1 MRLRLH
7 DVLEFRIARAF
18 VNGFLF
24 DVDAMS
30 FHRTSPE
37 FATYMSPTYSIAR
50 GYRVWKKGGRESA
63 RESYLAGRGANDCP
77 PRGGFDGQVR
87 VSQLRQ
93 RRMGRVP
100 QGSHV
105 HR

>member
-1 MRLRLH
+1 MLCPFTARHRNSQPTCPPLIVLR
-7 DVLEFRIARAF
+7 EGIAF
-18 VNGFLF
+18 G
-24 DVDAMS
+24 
-30 FHRTSPE
+30 
-37 FATYMSPTYSIAR
+37 
-50 GYRVWKKGGRESA
+50 KKGYPEST
-63 RESYLAGRGANDCP
+63 RESYLAGRGANDSP

-105 HR
+105 HGGQSREGREDRIRAAIGRR